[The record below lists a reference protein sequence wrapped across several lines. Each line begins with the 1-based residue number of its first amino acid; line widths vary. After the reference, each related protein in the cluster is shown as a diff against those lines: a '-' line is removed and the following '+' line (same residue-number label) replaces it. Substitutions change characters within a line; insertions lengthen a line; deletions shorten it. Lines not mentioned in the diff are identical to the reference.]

1 MCPLF
6 AGGSVMV
13 SKRIVL
19 HFPHRLVDQP
29 LVYKLVKEFD
39 LQFNILKAFVT
50 PNEEGLMVL
59 ELTGRRENFDK
70 GVEYLQSCGVRI
82 QSLSQ
87 DVVRNEKKCTN
98 CGVCVPICPTEAL
111 VVEPETRKVLF
122 HNKKCIA
129 CELCVNICPPR
140 AMEVHF

>member
-1 MCPLF
+1 MT
-6 AGGSVMV
+6 

-19 HFPHRLVDQP
+19 HFPHRLVNQP
-29 LVYKLVKEFD
+29 IIYKLVKEHD

-50 PNEEGLMVL
+50 PQEEGLMVL
-59 ELTGRRENFDK
+59 ELSGKKENLEK
-70 GVEYLQSCGVRI
+70 GVEYLRSCGVRI
-82 QSLSQ
+82 QPLSQ
-87 DVVRNEKKCTN
+87 DVVRNEEKCTN

-111 VVEPETRKVLF
+111 VVDPKTREVIF

-129 CELCVNICPPR
+129 CELCVKICPPR

>member
-1 MCPLF
+1 MI
-6 AGGSVMV
+6 

-29 LVYKLVKEFD
+29 IVYKLIKELD
-39 LQFNILKAFVT
+39 LQFNILKASIT
-50 PNEEGLMVL
+50 PQEEGLMVL
-59 ELTGRRENFDK
+59 ELSGKRENFDK
-70 GVEYLQSCGVRI
+70 GIEYLQSCGVKI

-87 DVVRNEKKCTN
+87 DVVRNEEKCTN

-111 VVEPETRKVLF
+111 VVDPATRKVIF

-129 CELCVNICPPR
+129 CELCVKLCPPR